1 MHWPEKLEVV
11 GCLPSGQVR
20 VLFSSLALN
29 PHQSA
34 MSRSAVIITLALC
47 VGVEAFL
54 PARPRLMSPKRGGS
68 AVVMVAPSTA
78 RWAAGCV
85 IGGTVGTPFVIRA
98 TQTWYRRISL
108 PAWTPPDRV
117 FAPTWTTLY
126 AMMGVAT
133 AQVARTSG
141 VTSPAVL
148 LFMAHYCLNVMWAPV
163 FFGLQKLRFA
173 LSMNFALI
181 ASLSVLIVQY
191 AAVSRSSALLLLPY
205 MAWLVFATTLNVAI
219 CKLNPTSQGYSNA
232 RLQADTARLQKLAY
246 ERAFAG
252 AA

>member
-1 MHWPEKLEVV
+1 MV
-11 GCLPSGQVR
+11 GAASPDGK
-20 VLFSSLALN
+20 FAA
-29 PHQSA
+29 SA
-34 MSRSAVIITLALC
+34 MSRSAVSIALALC

-54 PARPRLMSPKRGGS
+54 PARPRLMSPRRS

-173 LSMNFALI
+173 LFMNFALI